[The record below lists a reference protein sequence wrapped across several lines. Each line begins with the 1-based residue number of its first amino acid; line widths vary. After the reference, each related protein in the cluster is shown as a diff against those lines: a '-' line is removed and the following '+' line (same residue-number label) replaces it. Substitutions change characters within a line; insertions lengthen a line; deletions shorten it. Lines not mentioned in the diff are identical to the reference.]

1 VAQDT
6 PLYRDLTVA
15 EHLTMGR
22 KLNPRFD
29 QLLARGRLERLGIAL
44 DRRAGT
50 LSGGQ
55 RAQVALAM
63 ALAKR
68 PELLLLD
75 EPLAALDPLARPEF
89 LQALMGAVAEQSVTV
104 VLSSHLLADLERV
117 CDYLI
122 VLSAARVQVLGS
134 TEELLDRHKLLIGP
148 YREAQP
154 PIAGVA
160 QVKRASHT
168 DQQAL
173 FALLGLAALAAF
185 LVPTGL
191 QMVWSQGVSR
201 ARWALVK
208 FGLVGGGVVLVA
220 ACYAL
225 LVTWWRAPLDQTSGA
240 TVSRFSYG
248 LFDLAGLVPIGYALF
263 AVALGVF
270 AGALTRR
277 NQAAMT
283 LTLVGF
289 LAIRLAVEFLAR
301 PRFAP
306 PVRRVFPVVG
316 TLTPNQLTGDW
327 IVRAGIYSPE
337 GPGSLAGPSEATAA
351 PSAHRHPPRL
361 GRTSQHPSPTRAWP
375 ASAPTPT
382 TWSCSTP
389 RTATGCSRASRPRS
403 SSPWPWSCWWPPST

>member
-1 VAQDT
+1 VNAALEASGLGKRYRRTWALRDCSLTIPRGRIAALVGPNGAGKTTLLHLAVGLLAPTAGRIRALDRIPGDPGLLAQTGFVAQDT
-6 PLYRDLTVA
+6 PLYRDFTVA

-75 EPLAALDPLARPEF
+75 EPLAALDPLARREF

-122 VLSAARVQVLGS
+122 VLSAAHVQVLGS

-160 QVKRASHT
+160 QVVRASHT
-168 DQQAL
+168 DRQAS
-173 FALLGLAALAAF
+173 LLVRTNGPIPDPAWTAHR
-185 LVPTGL
+185 
-191 QMVWSQGVSR
+191 VS
-201 ARWALVK
+201 LED
-208 FGLVGGGVVLVA
+208 VVLA
-220 ACYAL
+220 Y
-225 LVTWWRAPLDQTSGA
+225 
-240 TVSRFSYG
+240 
-248 LFDLAGLVPIGYALF
+248 LADPSA
-263 AVALGVF
+263 
-270 AGALTRR
+270 
-277 NQAAMT
+277 
-283 LTLVGF
+283 
-289 LAIRLAVEFLAR
+289 
-301 PRFAP
+301 
-306 PVRRVFPVVG
+306 G
-316 TLTPNQLTGDW
+316 TLP
-327 IVRAGIYSPE
+327 
-337 GPGSLAGPSEATAA
+337 GPSSRNDSLEV
-351 PSAHRHPPRL
+351 HP
-361 GRTSQHPSPTRAWP
+361 
-375 ASAPTPT
+375 
-382 TWSCSTP
+382 
-389 RTATGCSRASRPRS
+389 
-403 SSPWPWSCWWPPST
+403 